1 MKNTFLLLFFL
12 ASFSSFSQQN
22 KTTKKEVVPP
32 IEVIQSFEKQFPKI
46 KPVWSSDYE
55 GDAADDQRYM
65 AYFELGKTTISMH
78 YNILGQ
84 VKIVEESIMI
94 DHLPN
99 TILAYLKNNFP
110 TFKINDAVKI
120 RNDKN
125 VNTFEVGMLLNF
137 MLHNLMPRDIF
148 YKWLRKN
155 NFTFFKLILLTKL
168 QLR

>member
-12 ASFSSFSQQN
+12 AGFSCFSQQN
-22 KTTKKEVVPP
+22 KTTKTEVVPP
-32 IEVIQSFEKQFPKI
+32 IEVIQSFENQFPKI

-55 GDAADDQRYM
+55 GADSDDQRYM

-78 YNILGQ
+78 YDKLGK
-84 VKIVEESIMI
+84 VKIVEESILL

-99 TILAYLKNNFP
+99 TVLEYLKNNFP

-125 VNTFEVGMLLNF
+125 VNTFEVGIGNATK
-137 MLHNLMPRDIF
+137 F
-148 YKWLRKN
+148 YVAQ
-155 NFTFFKLILLTKL
+155 FDATGYFL
-168 QLR
+168 QMVEKK